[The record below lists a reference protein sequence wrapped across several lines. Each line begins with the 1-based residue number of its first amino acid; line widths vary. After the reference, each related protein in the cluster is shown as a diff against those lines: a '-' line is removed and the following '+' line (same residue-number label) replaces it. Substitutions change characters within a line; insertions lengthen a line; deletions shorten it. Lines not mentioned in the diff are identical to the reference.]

1 MLEVVRSMT
10 SLCKPSVAQP
20 IGAEGTSRPSVQ
32 RPQILET
39 HGDHKALAVP
49 PLSIRLL
56 DTNV

>member
-1 MLEVVRSMT
+1 MT